1 MQAASGTYTPA
12 MKYTLVTAQGG
23 ITGTFASLDFGS
35 NLAFLTPMLSYDF
48 KDVYLGFAPTP
59 VTFAS
64 VAQTPNQIA
73 TANALQGQ
81 PAGSPLYNAIIGQ
94 TAAGARVAFD
104 ALSGEIHASAVSAA
118 FDDLRLPR
126 EAVLDR
132 LSDPYGALPSS
143 AAGFGASAAPIV
155 DKLSGNTLTTWGQA
169 FSSGGHL
176 GGNGN
181 AASLNDLL
189 GGFILGADESFDN
202 RYRLG
207 LAGGYTQSSLNLSA
221 RGSGGNLGST
231 FGGLYGGAEFDLLRL
246 RGGALYTFNRFETS
260 RTIVFPGFTDA
271 ANSAYGGNTAQ
282 AFAEAGWRV
291 PVAVFAR
298 ASYVEPFVGGL
309 VESIN
314 TSSFAETG
322 GVAALNGQS
331 RTYDFGATTL
341 GVRAEVGLTNN
352 MPLTV
357 RGLLGWRHVFGDV
370 TPSSVMAFASAPT
383 TLFSIGGAP
392 IYRDAA
398 VIEAGID
405 WRLTAKASLGVYYS
419 GALSTQGA
427 DNAIK
432 GRFEAR
438 F

>member
-1 MQAASGTYTPA
+1 
-12 MKYTLVTAQGG
+12 
-23 ITGTFASLDFGS
+23 
-35 NLAFLTPMLSYDF
+35 MLSYDS

-104 ALSGEIHASAVSAA
+104 ALSGEIHASAFSAA
-118 FDDLRLPR
+118 FDDSRLPR

-132 LSDPYGALPSS
+132 LSDPYDALPSS

-181 AASLNDLL
+181 AASLNDSL

-231 FGGLYGGAEFDLLRL
+231 FGGLYGGAELIRCASEAARSIRSTVSRPAARSSSPASPMRPIPPTAAIRRRL
-246 RGGALYTFNRFETS
+246 SRKRAGAFRWRCSPAPAMSSLS
-260 RTIVFPGFTDA
+260 L
-271 ANSAYGGNTAQ
+271 
-282 AFAEAGWRV
+282 AGWS
-291 PVAVFAR
+291 R
-298 ASYVEPFVGGL
+298 ASIRRPSPRRAVSLRSTASRAPMILAQQRWACEPK
-309 VESIN
+309 S
-314 TSSFAETG
+314 
-322 GVAALNGQS
+322 
-331 RTYDFGATTL
+331 D
-341 GVRAEVGLTNN
+341 
-352 MPLTV
+352 
-357 RGLLGWRHVFGDV
+357 
-370 TPSSVMAFASAPT
+370 
-383 TLFSIGGAP
+383 
-392 IYRDAA
+392 
-398 VIEAGID
+398 
-405 WRLTAKASLGVYYS
+405 
-419 GALSTQGA
+419 
-427 DNAIK
+427 
-432 GRFEAR
+432 
-438 F
+438 